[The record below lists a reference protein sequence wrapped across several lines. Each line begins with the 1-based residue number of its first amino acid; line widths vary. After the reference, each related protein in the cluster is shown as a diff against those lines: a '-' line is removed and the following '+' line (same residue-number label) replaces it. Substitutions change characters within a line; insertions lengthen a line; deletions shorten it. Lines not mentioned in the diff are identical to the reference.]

1 MVSRSWRSG
10 GFAGE
15 ESARLGELLRH
26 LKRRRIEQ
34 LLTEEDVL
42 AAQAGGEALF
52 EDPTAGEGLG

>member
-1 MVSRSWRSG
+1 
-10 GFAGE
+10 
-15 ESARLGELLRH
+15 LRH

-42 AAQAGGEALF
+42 AAHAGGEALF